1 MKEKIRLD
9 ETDFKILH
17 ELLEDSSQSL
27 TRLSKKLN
35 TAKSTIHSR
44 IKKLERTEV
53 IEKYSIKMNM
63 ELLNYPLIAFIMLNY
78 EQHVTNYDQEE
89 VAKKIAKI
97 AMVEE
102 VHLIA
107 GEWDILIKVRAKG
120 VEELGEFSI
129 KKLKKIE
136 GIGQS
141 LTYVVLR
148 KIKEENSKPY
158 VIDERKKI

>member
-1 MKEKIRLD
+1 MDEKIRLD
-9 ETDFKILH
+9 ETDYKILH
-17 ELLEDSSQSL
+17 ELLDDSSQSL
-27 TRLSKKLN
+27 TKLSKKLN

-44 IKKLERTEV
+44 IKKLERLKV

-63 ELLNYPLIAFIMLNY
+63 DLLNYPLVAFIMLNY
-78 EQHVTNYDQEE
+78 DQHVTDYDQEE
-89 VAKKIAKI
+89 VARKIAKMS
-97 AMVEE
+97 MVEE

-120 VEELGEFSI
+120 VEALGEFSI

-136 GIGQS
+136 GIGKS

-158 VIDERKKI
+158 IIDKK

>member
-1 MKEKIRLD
+1 MDEKIRLD
-9 ETDFKILH
+9 ETDYKILH
-17 ELLEDSSQSL
+17 ELLDDSSQSL
-27 TRLSKKLN
+27 TQLSKKLN

-44 IKKLERTEV
+44 IKKLERNKV

-63 ELLNYPLIAFIMLNY
+63 DLLNYPLIAYIMLNY
-78 EQHVTNYDQEE
+78 DQHVTDYDQEE
-89 VAKKIAKI
+89 VAQKIAKMS
-97 AMVEE
+97 MVEE

-107 GEWDILIKVRAKG
+107 GEWDILIKIRAKG
-120 VEELGEFSI
+120 VEALGEFSI

-136 GIGQS
+136 GIGKS

-158 VIDERKKI
+158 VIDNR